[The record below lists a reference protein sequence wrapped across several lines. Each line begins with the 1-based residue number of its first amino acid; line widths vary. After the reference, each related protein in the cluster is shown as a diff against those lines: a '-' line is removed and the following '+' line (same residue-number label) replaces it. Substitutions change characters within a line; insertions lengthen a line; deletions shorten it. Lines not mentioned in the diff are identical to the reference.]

1 MKYLFF
7 VTALIFSTY
16 FSNAQQE
23 SVKSI
28 NPSEFK
34 KLITKKDGIL
44 LDVRTLYEFE
54 SGHIKDAGQ
63 LNYYS
68 FSFKENLLLLPKDK
82 PIYVYCRTG
91 YRSAKTAEILKAN
104 GYKNVY
110 NLHYGLEDWKLKG
123 FPIAYDTQT
132 FAK

>member
-7 VTALIFSTY
+7 VTALISSIF
-16 FSNAQQE
+16 FANAQQQTIKN
-23 SVKSI
+23 V

-34 KLITKKDGIL
+34 KLIAKNDGIL
-44 LDVRTLYEFE
+44 LDVRTFYEYE
-54 SGHIKDAGQ
+54 GGHIKDADQ

-91 YRSAKTAEILKAN
+91 YRSGKTVEILKAN

-110 NLHYGLEDWKLKG
+110 NLQYGLKDWELKG
-123 FPIAYDTQT
+123 LPIS
-132 FAK
+132 K